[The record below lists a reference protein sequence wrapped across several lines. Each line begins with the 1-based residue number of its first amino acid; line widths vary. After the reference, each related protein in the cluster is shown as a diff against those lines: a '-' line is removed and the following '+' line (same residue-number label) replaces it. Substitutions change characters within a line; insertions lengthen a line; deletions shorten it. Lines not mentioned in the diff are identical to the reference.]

1 MAYRVVLAHHLE
13 VLLPLNISRDPDLRI
28 PLQSDGVNSELK
40 PLDKIDTKLTTW
52 EVQRLSQAQAQP
64 SSQL

>member
-13 VLLPLNISRDPDLRI
+13 VLPSLNTPKDPDLRI

-40 PLDKIDTKLTTW
+40 LLDKIDTELTTW
-52 EVQRLSQAQAQP
+52 EVQYLSQAQALP